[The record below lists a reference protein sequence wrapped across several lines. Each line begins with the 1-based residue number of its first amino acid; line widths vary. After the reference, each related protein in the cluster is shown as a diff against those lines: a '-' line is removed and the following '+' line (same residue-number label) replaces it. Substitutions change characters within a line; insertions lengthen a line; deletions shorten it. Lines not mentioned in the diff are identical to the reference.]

1 MPDESTSGFKSI
13 DIEPVIDS
21 TSADLVGDFY
31 VPILSEAVEYKRGA
45 GYFTT
50 TWLRSAARGITALA
64 DNGGKARWV
73 TSPMLDESD
82 WEAIK
87 TGSKAKRDRLLRAS
101 LKSTVNDLE
110 YALDNDTRNA
120 IAWMIADGLLE
131 IKLAVPEPSLGGDF
145 HDKFGVFIDGQGNRI
160 GFQSSQNDSQHALTN
175 YEGYRIDCDW
185 ISDREEMAVDQHEN
199 RFDSIWNDENS
210 HVQAYSIPESIEE
223 QIAEARDYGERPYDP
238 PDGSDTGEED
248 FTLRDYQ
255 TEAVEAWFDNDC
267 RGLFQ
272 MATGTGKTF
281 TALAALE
288 QYTESVGE
296 PLLTVIAV
304 PVTHLASQW
313 KEEMEIFDLPDP
325 HLLFS
330 SETNEWKQELSR
342 VTTNV
347 LLGTNDHEIIITTHQ
362 SLYTEDFRENIE
374 RLQNTIVFI
383 GDEIHGLGSE
393 EQRKGLIDTYDARM
407 GLSATPERYYDE
419 AGSRYLLNYFDG
431 VVFDYPLGDAIPE
444 YLTPYDYHPIIVEM
458 TEEEIEEYKKQTKKV
473 AGAAASEDID
483 EDTLSQI
490 ASRRADIIKSAE
502 WKYDALH
509 DLLTELD
516 DPSHL
521 LVYTN
526 HNQIS
531 EVQSIISKND
541 IIQHKFTNEEDDET
555 RNHLLE
561 SFADGEYDG
570 LVAMKCLDEGVDVP
584 KTKRAILMS
593 NSGNPKQFIQRRGR
607 VLRKADGKNKAVIYD
622 MFVVPSMNPSDD
634 IPDVEQKILEY
645 ELDRFEEFAEN
656 AKNKHSAWN
665 TIDRVRRAY
674 KL

>member
-1 MPDESTSGFKSI
+1 MIEREVIFLYVANLCRTMTDSLTSGFKSI

-21 TSADLVGDFY
+21 TSADLVEDFY
-31 VPILSEAVEYKRGA
+31 VPILSEAVTYKRGA

-64 DNGGKARWV
+64 ENGGKARWV

-87 TGSKAKRDRLLRAS
+87 IGSKAKRDRLLRAS
-101 LKSTVNDLE
+101 LESTVDDLE
-110 YALDNDTRNA
+110 SALDDDTRNA
-120 IAWMIADGLLE
+120 IAWMIADDLLE

-145 HDKFGVFIDGQGNRI
+145 HDKFGVFIDEQENRI

-185 ISDREEMAVDQHEN
+185 ISNREEIAVDQHEN
-199 RFDSIWNDENS
+199 RFDSIWNDENP
-210 HVQAYSIPESIEE
+210 HVQTYSIPESIEE
-223 QIAEARDYGERPYDP
+223 QIAETRDYAGRPYDP
-238 PDGSDTGEED
+238 PNGSDTGEGG

-255 TEAVEAWFDNDC
+255 TEAVEAWFENDC

-288 QYTESVGE
+288 QYTESVNE

-304 PVTHLASQW
+304 PVTHLAAQW
-313 KEEMEIFDLPDP
+313 KEEMEIFDLPNP

-374 RLQNTIVFI
+374 SLQSPIVFI
-383 GDEIHGLGSE
+383 GDEVHGLGSE

-431 VVFDYPLGDAIPE
+431 VVFEYPLGDAIPGTAR
-444 YLTPYDYHPIIVEM
+444 L
-458 TEEEIEEYKKQTKKV
+458 
-473 AGAAASEDID
+473 
-483 EDTLSQI
+483 
-490 ASRRADIIKSAE
+490 
-502 WKYDALH
+502 
-509 DLLTELD
+509 
-516 DPSHL
+516 
-521 LVYTN
+521 
-526 HNQIS
+526 
-531 EVQSIISKND
+531 
-541 IIQHKFTNEEDDET
+541 
-555 RNHLLE
+555 
-561 SFADGEYDG
+561 
-570 LVAMKCLDEGVDVP
+570 
-584 KTKRAILMS
+584 
-593 NSGNPKQFIQRRGR
+593 NPP
-607 VLRKADGKNKAVIYD
+607 A
-622 MFVVPSMNPSDD
+622 
-634 IPDVEQKILEY
+634 
-645 ELDRFEEFAEN
+645 
-656 AKNKHSAWN
+656 
-665 TIDRVRRAY
+665 
-674 KL
+674 